1 MTNEQQPNAKPL
13 YTDDDI
19 KALRRFAETC
29 EDGEGYDLPKVTMV
43 RLARIGLVRR
53 CTGNIYEVT
62 DFGSSILEPEFW
74 HGADK
79 AKLIDELIMM
89 ADMIGDEEFADGDPD
104 NSLSLLLI
112 RAVGA
117 LRLAAPVGEAQQGTD
132 DYRSMFG
139 AAVASLSE
147 ISEALGI
154 DEESAMCANGNE
166 LILDAIAELKSPRL
180 ETPEQ
185 GEADRRDAWQPIE
198 TIPRDGREVLVYRP
212 LAYKT
217 NDPVITIATTET
229 EDRWCWPDTVPE
241 RCNPTNPTNRACHC
255 SHWMPLPAAPAQQ
268 KGEPHGND

>member
-1 MTNEQQPNAKPL
+1 MTNEQQPIAKPI

-62 DFGSSILEPEFW
+62 YFGSSILEPEFW
-74 HGADK
+74 LPATEQEPPAEILAGRA
-79 AKLIDELIMM
+79 IDAWCE
-89 ADMIGDEEFADGDPD
+89 AP
-104 NSLSLLLI
+104 NS
-112 RAVGA
+112 RDV
-117 LRLAAPVGEAQQGTD
+117 AAPIGEAQQGPD

-139 AAVASLSE
+139 ASVASLSE

-185 GEADRRDAWQPIE
+185 GEADRRDAAMIYALRSRLISE
-198 TIPRDGREVLVYRP
+198 
-212 LAYKT
+212 
-217 NDPVITIATTET
+217 ITAKFQCGGEGYEAARAKAEGDINRYEATFAFNY
-229 EDRWCWPDTVPE
+229 E
-241 RCNPTNPTNRACHC
+241 RLR
-255 SHWMPLPAAPAQQ
+255 AQQ
-268 KGEPHGND
+268 KGEPE